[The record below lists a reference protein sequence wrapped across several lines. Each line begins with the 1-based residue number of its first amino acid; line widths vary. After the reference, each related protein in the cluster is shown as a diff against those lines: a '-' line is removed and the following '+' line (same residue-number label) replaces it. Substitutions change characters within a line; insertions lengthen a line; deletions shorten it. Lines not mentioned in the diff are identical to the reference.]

1 MLLSD
6 NFFMNGKIL
15 DSTEFYKF
23 DFHEKIVTQKHLP
36 LQAFA
41 TSTLRNTIGRRALV
55 LDNGLNSYFL
65 VIFSNQLL
73 LKIQEIYY
81 RYL

>member
-6 NFFMNGKIL
+6 NFFMNAKIL

-41 TSTLRNTIGRRALV
+41 TFTLRNTTIGRRALETIRNV
-55 LDNGLNSYFL
+55 
-65 VIFSNQLL
+65 FSC
-73 LKIQEIYY
+73 
-81 RYL
+81 

>member
-6 NFFMNGKIL
+6 NFFMNAKIL

-23 DFHEKIVTQKHLP
+23 DFHKKIVTQMNLP

-41 TSTLRNTIGRRALV
+41 TSTLRNAIGRRTLV
-55 LDNGLNSYFL
+55 SLN
-65 VIFSNQLL
+65 
-73 LKIQEIYY
+73 
-81 RYL
+81 

>member
-6 NFFMNGKIL
+6 NFFMNAKIL

-23 DFHEKIVTQKHLP
+23 DFHEKIVTQKHVP

-55 LDNGLNSYFL
+55 TLNE
-65 VIFSNQLL
+65 
-73 LKIQEIYY
+73 KPC
-81 RYL
+81 YL

>member
-6 NFFMNGKIL
+6 NFFMNAKIL

-55 LDNGLNSYFL
+55 YKCTVDHE
-65 VIFSNQLL
+65 IF
-73 LKIQEIYY
+73 E
-81 RYL
+81 

>member
-6 NFFMNGKIL
+6 NFFMNAKIL

-23 DFHEKIVTQKHLP
+23 GFHKKIVTQKNLP

-41 TSTLRNTIGRRALV
+41 TSTLRNSIERRALNDWHLGNFPKLNIQVYTAV
-55 LDNGLNSYFL
+55 LRQF
-65 VIFSNQLL
+65 F
-73 LKIQEIYY
+73 
-81 RYL
+81 